1 MEYDASTI
9 FKRILLLLLN
19 IQGYECQSLGMGIP
33 MDFMIFITTSR
44 KICLCEK
51 SQIHNPYELYKT

>member
-1 MEYDASTI
+1 MEYDTSTI

-19 IQGYECQSLGMGIP
+19 IQGYECQSLGMGIQ
-33 MDFMIFITTSR
+33 MDFMIFITTSL